1 MSAYKLLV
9 LAVLVI
15 LIILPNLLSFEE
27 PMCLSIDWIS
37 GWLSILWDEF
47 SVILLNNGFLLFSSI
62 VILPAF
68 VLPVSPLLAFAGI
81 WGETNGTL
89 EAAIFSSIALS
100 LNCVWTYWLARLCG
114 LKVVN
119 KFYFFWKKRKFNDI
133 KNNDTSFWELSLI
146 LRLTPGIPFIFT
158 NYILGALKM
167 PIIPY
172 LLVSIPVLSVTSFGY
187 TIATA
192 GIISGNFKYLG
203 GGVALLLS
211 IYLISKIFLKKKT
224 NADRT
229 FPR

>member
-1 MSAYKLLV
+1 MIKNYKIYLNTFFIIFIILFLLNSKLLSNFV
-9 LAVLVI
+9 WTASSLFIDFKIPLEWLRCHSLGINLLTLEALNCGDRTVSQFNYGYIFLSLPYNEFLDTIYRNYFPWILII
-15 LIILPNLLSFEE
+15 LIILPNLLSFQE

-119 KFYFFWKKRKFNDI
+119 KFYFFC
-133 KNNDTSFWELSLI
+133 
-146 LRLTPGIPFIFT
+146 
-158 NYILGALKM
+158 
-167 PIIPY
+167 
-172 LLVSIPVLSVTSFGY
+172 
-187 TIATA
+187 
-192 GIISGNFKYLG
+192 
-203 GGVALLLS
+203 
-211 IYLISKIFLKKKT
+211 
-224 NADRT
+224 
-229 FPR
+229 

>member
-1 MSAYKLLV
+1 MSLSLDWVYEWLGILWGEFSA
-9 LAVLVI
+9 I
-15 LIILPNLLSFEE
+15 LI
-27 PMCLSIDWIS
+27 
-37 GWLSILWDEF
+37 
-47 SVILLNNGFLLFSSI
+47 NNGFILFSSI
-62 VILPAF
+62 IILPAF
-68 VLPVSPLLAFAGI
+68 VLPVSPFLAFAGI

-89 EAAIFSSIALS
+89 EAAIFSSTALS

-133 KNNDTSFWELSLI
+133 KNSHTSFWELALI

-158 NYILGALKM
+158 NYILGAIKM
-167 PIIPY
+167 PLIPY
-172 LLVSIPVLSVTSFGY
+172 LLVSIPVLSVTSLGY

-203 GGVALLLS
+203 GGVALLLG

-224 NADRT
+224 DADRT